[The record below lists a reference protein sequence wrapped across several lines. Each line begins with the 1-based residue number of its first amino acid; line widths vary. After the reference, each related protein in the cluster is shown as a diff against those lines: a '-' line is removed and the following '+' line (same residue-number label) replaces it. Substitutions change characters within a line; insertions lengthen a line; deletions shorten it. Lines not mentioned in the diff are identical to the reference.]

1 MEGLHPL
8 PDPPNSLLV
17 RSPAAKRT
25 RGDESTS
32 TNGLGT
38 QQQFGKPRGENTIS
52 FKDAILKQNY
62 LLKLTWEEVL
72 EDDTEDTDMG
82 GNIWD
87 CWDSEKERSKWPQ
100 LKVSK
105 EEHESLCQPWKQT
118 LIVKVLGK
126 SVGYN
131 FLLNRLRQIWNLQ
144 QDFSLMDLDNDY
156 FLVRVRNPD
165 DYNTIVSGGPW
176 IVVGHYL
183 TMRKWKPLFRP
194 CQASITSTTVWVR
207 FPGLPIEFFNRA
219 KLTEAGN
226 LLGRTI
232 KVDKPTDSSSRG
244 KYARVCVEV
253 ELGKPLIGGI
263 MVGPFWQKVEYEG
276 LDEICF
282 DCGIYGH
289 KTSECHQRIFK
300 ANNETTTPH
309 ESDVAVVENQGHNQE
324 DPHQKP
330 QFGPWMLVQKRN
342 KKPPNKGVV
351 SSSRTGTTGEGSRF
365 APLETIG
372 EEDAGNSGKTPVDND
387 ALETHQAQMR
397 NELKSKSSA
406 SIVKPKPTK
415 GKSKALSDITNGKP
429 NQEKPMRQTGVKI
442 SEPSVNNITPDNNKF
457 SIGNQQANP
466 TIYKKTTRVKS
477 RSVVP
482 TPTNLD
488 LSKVPVPP
496 AFSNIPYPSS
506 TLSPS
511 SSTVNPSSIPSPPTL
526 ESNPPKVN
534 TNEPADNEIVMR
546 MEPNPNAPPI
556 LVETSISLPLRWLR
570 RVDSKVWTESADSI
584 DNPLY
589 NSQFPMKILLWNV
602 RGAGNN
608 DFLRNIRELIR
619 SHRPSLVGIMETRVS
634 NERADDIIRRVGYQN
649 STRVDG
655 LGFADGIWLLWN
667 EEEVDV
673 TVEHSNF
680 QSITVNIRRKEGNL
694 RLTTVYGSPT
704 PSNREQLWDT
714 LKELG
719 ESSNDPWV
727 VGGDFNEIAT
737 ASEKSNFKDSDCH
750 RCRRMQEALQA
761 CNLIDLGFI
770 GPKFTWHK
778 SPNSLL
784 SSWENHDAPIQSK
797 LTKFA
802 EVVKKWNKSSFGNI
816 FQKKKRL
823 LARLRGIQKARCNG
837 ENPFLVALE
846 KELQH
851 EYSKVLRQEELLW
864 FQKART
870 KWIQSGDRNT
880 TYFHTLALVKRSRNR
895 IRSLKD
901 SEGNWVNDQA
911 VIKRMAVQHYKTLYT
926 ESLEGS
932 LRPDISV
939 TFPRLEVNEIEEL
952 HKPVDDDEVKEAMFS
967 IGPHKAPGPD
977 GFQARFFQKNW
988 DTVGEAVTK
997 SVKEAFSS
1005 GEVPLEMNKTLIT
1018 LIPKVKSPES
1028 MNQLRPISLCNIL
1041 YNLITKII
1049 VNRLKQILPK
1059 LVSPM
1064 QSSFV
1069 PGRQIVDNIVVVQ
1082 EMLHSFKKRKGKT
1095 GALAWKIDLEKT
1107 YDKMNWE
1114 FVRETLMEIGF
1125 NSTLLKLVMNCIQT
1139 TSFQILWNGEAT
1151 EEFKP
1156 KGDYDREIPFPH
1168 ISATPCQTKI
1178 VMVALKE
1185 FNLWTGQSVSLA
1197 KSKLCASK
1205 NTRKMDAKNLSNQT
1219 GIPLTSDLGKYLGVP
1234 FIHGRVSKKTYWHI
1248 VERVQEKFAS
1258 WKINH
1263 LSLAGRTVL
1272 IKSAASPVPIYT
1284 MQTARLP
1291 LSVCDEIAKR
1301 SRGFLWGSSAEKRK
1315 IHLVNWEQVCMPKN
1329 QAGLGFRASRD
1340 VNLALL
1346 AKMGWRLMEE
1356 NDKLWARVMT
1366 SKYLRK
1372 KEFLKV
1378 ENKNGGS
1385 FGWRSILAGR
1395 NIVKGAQMESGIMHN
1410 RNRVVRNLT
1419 EDPSCKQCGAANEN
1433 TLHVLRDCPHAK
1445 EVWNHWVGAS
1455 DTNFFRC
1462 SEAQWWNAN
1471 LIDQKNRLIGDWP
1484 WSLIFA
1490 VTAWRIWKW
1499 RNEGCFANK
1508 SYTVSTKLAII
1519 GKILKEAIDFS
1530 NRKMGQ
1536 HMRREVLIGWEKPK
1550 EGQVKIN
1557 TDGSWFQRTN
1567 EAAVGGVVRGSC
1579 GEWLLGFSQSVGE
1592 CSIDLAEL
1600 WGILQG
1606 LSLAWSRG
1614 FNDIVVESDS
1624 ATSVDMI
1631 KKGVNKNH
1639 PHFCIIAAIQDY
1651 LSKEWTCQLHY
1662 IPREKNFV
1670 ADWMAKN
1677 SSDRHEGIM
1686 IYNTPPAGVLNLL
1699 IADAVGVAFPRM
1711 VT

>member
-1 MEGLHPL
+1 M
-8 PDPPNSLLV
+8 
-17 RSPAAKRT
+17 
-25 RGDESTS
+25 
-32 TNGLGT
+32 
-38 QQQFGKPRGENTIS
+38 
-52 FKDAILKQNY
+52 
-62 LLKLTWEEVL
+62 
-72 EDDTEDTDMG
+72 EDTDMG
-82 GNIWD
+82 GNIWE
-87 CWDSEKERSKWPQ
+87 CWDSEKEGSKWPQ

-118 LIVKVLGK
+118 LIVKVL
-126 SVGYN
+126 
-131 FLLNRLRQIWNLQ
+131 
-144 QDFSLMDLDNDY
+144 
-156 FLVRVRNPD
+156 VRVRNPD

-176 IVVGHYL
+176 IVAGHYL

-194 CQASITSTTVWVR
+194 CQASITSTAVWVR

-263 MVGPFWQKVEYEG
+263 MVGTFWQKVEYEG

-300 ANNETTTPH
+300 ANNETTPPH

-342 KKPPNKGVV
+342 KKSPNKGVA
-351 SSSRTGTTGEGSRF
+351 SSSRIGTTGEGSRF
-365 APLETIG
+365 APLETLG
-372 EEDAGNSGKTPVDND
+372 EEDAGNSGKTPVD
-387 ALETHQAQMR
+387 
-397 NELKSKSSA
+397 K
-406 SIVKPKPTK
+406 
-415 GKSKALSDITNGKP
+415 
-429 NQEKPMRQTGVKI
+429 
-442 SEPSVNNITPDNNKF
+442 PSVNNITPDNNKF

-511 SSTVNPSSIPSPPTL
+511 SSTVNPSSVPSPPTL

-534 TNEPADNEIVMR
+534 TNEPADSDQIQVDTSTVANMDWSDPG
-546 MEPNPNAPPI
+546 EPRTDPSP
-556 LVETSISLPLRWLR
+556 SDCR
-570 RVDSKVWTESADSI
+570 RDCDEDGTESQRPTGSCGD
-584 DNPLY
+584 L
-589 NSQFPMKILLWNV
+589 
-602 RGAGNN
+602 
-608 DFLRNIRELIR
+608 DFSPASMVKE
-619 SHRPSLVGIMETRVS
+619 S
-634 NERADDIIRRVGYQN
+634 
-649 STRVDG
+649 
-655 LGFADGIWLLWN
+655 GF
-667 EEEVDV
+667 
-673 TVEHSNF
+673 
-680 QSITVNIRRKEGNL
+680 QVNIRRKEGNL

-719 ESSNDPWV
+719 ESSNDSWV
-727 VGGDFNEIAT
+727 VGGDFNEIAA
-737 ASEKSNFKDSDCH
+737 ASEKYNFKDSDCQSQTL
-750 RCRRMQEALQA
+750 RFENAWMTDPDFKTILKQ
-761 CNLIDLGFI
+761 
-770 GPKFTWHK
+770 
-778 SPNSLL
+778 
-784 SSWENHDAPIQSK
+784 SWENHDAPIQSK

-802 EVVKKWNKSSFGNI
+802 EVVRKWNKSSFGNI

-823 LARLRGIQKARCNG
+823 LASLRGIQKARCNG

-851 EYSKVLRQEELLW
+851 EYSEVLRQEELLW
-864 FQKART
+864 FQKVRT

-911 VIKRMAVQHYKTLYT
+911 TIKRMAVQHYKTLYT
-926 ESLEGS
+926 ESLEES

-967 IGPHKAPGPD
+967 IGPHKTPGPD
-977 GFQARFFQKNW
+977 GFQACFFQQNW

-1005 GEVPLEMNKTLIT
+1005 GEHPSKTCHELHPNDFISDFVEWRSYRGIQANKGIT
-1018 LIPKVKSPES
+1018 TGRSLSPYLFVLGMERLSHIIQHKIAMKQWKPVKISKNGP
-1028 MNQLRPISLCNIL
+1028 PISHLFFADD
-1041 YNLITKII
+1041 
-1049 VNRLKQILPK
+1049 
-1059 LVSPM
+1059 LVLFS
-1064 QSSFV
+1064 
-1069 PGRQIVDNIVVVQ
+1069 
-1082 EMLHSFKKRKGKT
+1082 
-1095 GALAWKIDLEKT
+1095 A
-1107 YDKMNWE
+1107 
-1114 FVRETLMEIGF
+1114 
-1125 NSTLLKLVMNCIQT
+1125 
-1139 TSFQILWNGEAT
+1139 
-1151 EEFKP
+1151 
-1156 KGDYDREIPFPH
+1156 
-1168 ISATPCQTKI
+1168 ATPCQTKI

-1197 KSKLCASK
+1197 KSKLCATK

-1234 FIHGRVSKKTYWHI
+1234 LIQGRVSKKTYWHT

-1291 LSVCDEIAKR
+1291 LSVCDEIDKR

-1315 IHLVNWEQVCMPKN
+1315 IHLVNWEQVCKPKN
-1329 QAGLGFRASRD
+1329 QEGLDSELQEMSTWLYLQRWDGDSWK
-1340 VNLALL
+1340 
-1346 AKMGWRLMEE
+1346 KM
-1356 NDKLWARVMT
+1356 NKLWARVMT

-1395 NIVKGAQMESGIMHN
+1395 ETLLKGLKW
-1410 RNRVVRNLT
+1410 RVGN
-1419 EDPSCKQCGAANEN
+1419 G
-1433 TLHVLRDCPHAK
+1433 
-1445 EVWNHWVGAS
+1445 
-1455 DTNFFRC
+1455 
-1462 SEAQWWNAN
+1462 N
-1471 LIDQKNRLIGDWP
+1471 LINFLHDKWVSDNKLIDTVVGLIGNWP

-1519 GKILKEAIDFS
+1519 GKILKEATDFS

-1592 CSIDLAEL
+1592 CSIDLEEL
-1600 WGILQG
+1600 WDILQG

-1662 IPREKNFV
+1662 IPRENNFV

-1677 SSDRHEGIM
+1677 SSGRHEGIM